1 MLTLFQEIVYLKTL
15 ADSKNEINA
24 EKNSFMNSQF
34 SLLFSSLVFFLLLIA
49 DIFHFSLSEESEEY
63 FAEQEEPEEVQRA
76 HD

>member
-1 MLTLFQEIVYLKTL
+1 MLTLFQEIIYLKTI
-15 ADSKNEINA
+15 ANSKNEINA
-24 EKNSFMNSQF
+24 EKILNEFTF

>member
-24 EKNSFMNSQF
+24 EKFIHEF
-34 SLLFSSLVFFLLLIA
+34 TVFAAFSSLVFFLLLIA

-63 FAEQEEPEEVQRA
+63 FAE
-76 HD
+76 

>member
-1 MLTLFQEIVYLKTL
+1 MLTLFQEIIYLKTI

-24 EKNSFMNSQF
+24 EKILNEFTF

>member
-1 MLTLFQEIVYLKTL
+1 MLTLFQEIVYLKTI

-24 EKNSFMNSQF
+24 EKILNEFTF